1 MINRTPTQLE
11 IQRTVLIADDE
22 SSIRLLVHATIE
34 SDDYRVVEA
43 SDGAQAWALTQ
54 ELKPK
59 LVLLDVQMPGRSGLE
74 VLRSIKADEG
84 LKATRVILLTS
95 KAQERDIEVGLI
107 AGADFYLTKP
117 FSLTEFEARVRAL
130 LRRTSLPAGPI
141 VIGDLSI
148 DIEAKRVT
156 ANGVAVDL
164 TVREWALLELFLTRP
179 GRVLSKEFIGQQL
192 FNYDEHLSIN
202 TIEVYVSRL
211 RAKIEPEPDR
221 PRFIQTVW
229 GLGYR
234 FSP

>member
-117 FSLTEFEARVRAL
+117 FSPLDLLTRVEEA
-130 LRRTSLPAGPI
+130 
-141 VIGDLSI
+141 
-148 DIEAKRVT
+148 
-156 ANGVAVDL
+156 
-164 TVREWALLELFLTRP
+164 LEL
-179 GRVLSKEFIGQQL
+179 
-192 FNYDEHLSIN
+192 
-202 TIEVYVSRL
+202 
-211 RAKIEPEPDR
+211 
-221 PRFIQTVW
+221 
-229 GLGYR
+229 
-234 FSP
+234 